1 MSSSS
6 LKVICSFLLFLLTLQ
21 VALINAVNERALIIS
36 NENDLASAKLISD
49 WLRSRG
55 IGVEIS
61 DEFKEGYNYYFILGG
76 PKADRIGAIASKFLT
91 YDDKIALLNSRDFWT
106 FSITTKGGIVVSI
119 AGSTRNETLK
129 GTKALIDIGILD
141 FLFREEASTIQF
153 KGREEKLSYSWEFPP
168 NTGRN
173 YSISIEVPEDLVTF
187 FRVKPRMKVV
197 EFQTSSPLFTWYL
210 MLTTPHDDQIIKEL
224 AEKLDSIAERE
235 GMRGYDRVW
244 FVASF
249 VQSLKYSQANE
260 YSPTGDYPSYP
271 LETLERGNGDCED
284 LSILL
289 ASLLRHEGFDS
300 ILLIMPTHAAVAVS
314 LPKEWVKL
322 PRVGADVRRA
332 GDIHVA
338 LVDLMDLYEKI
349 RDKEWPVAL
358 EIEFDN
364 KSYFYVETTGFFK
377 PGELPNL
384 LQLAEAIGWPYR
396 DFPIFL
402 VSEKNSPIPLIYDY
416 LTVSRKTSSGYS
428 ISLIIKLRNLGEKR
442 ADDLRLDSQLYPLGV
457 EAGGVD
463 ANLRRLDP
471 FEYRFEVKLNDSI
484 IAEPI
489 DPNGTA
495 VYSVKFFTVSPT
507 VGARVSLYLGSSE
520 VDFLRIRPFRP

>member
-1 MSSSS
+1 MSSL
-6 LKVICSFLLFLLTLQ
+6 LKVTCLSLLFSLTLQ
-21 VALINAVNERALIIS
+21 VALIDAANKRVLIVS
-36 NENDLASAKLISD
+36 NENDLASAKMILS

-55 IGVEIS
+55 IEVEIS
-61 DEFKEGYNYYFILGG
+61 DELKEGYDYYFILGG
-76 PKADRIGAIASKFLT
+76 PRADRVGAIASRYLS
-91 YDDKIALLNSRDFWT
+91 YDDKIALLNSRGFWT
-106 FSITTKGGIVVSI
+106 FSITTKRGIVISI
-119 AGSTRNETLK
+119 AGSTRNETFK
-129 GTKALIDIGILD
+129 GTKALIDSGILD
-141 FLFREEASTIQF
+141 FLFREEASMIKF
-153 KGREEKLSYSWEFPP
+153 KGRSEKISHSWEFPP
-168 NTGRN
+168 EVGKN
-173 YSISIEVPEDLVTF
+173 YSISIEIPEDLVDF
-187 FRVKPRMKVV
+187 FRVKPRMKLV
-197 EFQTSSPLFTWYL
+197 EFKAGSPLFTWYL
-210 MLTTPHDDQIIKEL
+210 MLTTPHDDQILRDL

-235 GMRGYDRVW
+235 GIRGYNRVW
-244 FVASF
+244 FIASF

-289 ASLLRHEGFDS
+289 SSLLRHEGFDS
-300 ILLIMPTHAAVAVS
+300 ILLIMPSHAAVAVS
-314 LPKEWVKL
+314 LPQEWVKL
-322 PRVGADVRRA
+322 PRVRADIRRV
-332 GDIHVA
+332 GDIYVA

-384 LQLAEAIGWPYR
+384 LQLAEIIGWPYR

-402 VSEKNSPIPLIYDY
+402 VSERNSPIPLIYDY

-442 ADDLRLDSQLYPLGV
+442 ADNLRLDSQLYPFGV
-457 EAGGVD
+457 ETGGVD

-484 IAEPI
+484 AVEPI

-495 VYSVKFFTVSPT
+495 IYSVKFFTVSPT